1 MTFSFPASSHCGPNG
16 EHRCVQNAPRS
27 RSFGRIAQV
36 SFRIS
41 WNSRAPVTFNWTT
54 VPWNSFS
61 LFFSSRLFKWKVV
74 FADGDR
80 WIEDVSREPKIGLRY
95 FSLRGSFI
103 SSKDFKV
110 LLCCVS
116 GLLET
121 YWIYNW
127 KKKKWREFLLLLL
140 FKMYL
145 VELLTFNTNGY
156 IIRTLWINA
165 SYKEKYLYSRKKW
178 DRNDSDFLICWLLLL
193 RISPFYVNFFAR
205 ARYVRIIFNLSTSKN
220 KTSVFV
226 HCKSFLN

>member
-1 MTFSFPASSHCGPNG
+1 MTFSFPASSHCGPNTG
-16 EHRCVQNAPRS
+16 ACKTRHVVAVSDALRRWASESAGTRVRQWRSTGPRS
-27 RSFGRIAQV
+27 LGILFL
-36 SFRIS
+36 F
-41 WNSRAPVTFNWTT
+41 
-54 VPWNSFS
+54 
-61 LFFSSRLFKWKVV
+61 FFSSRLFEWKVV

-110 LLCCVS
+110 LSCGVS

-140 FKMYL
+140 LLFEMYL

-165 SYKEKYLYSRKKW
+165 SYKENLYSRKKW